1 MIALLSRPRVT
12 VGIYIFSIFLA
23 TPFLPHLI
31 RLASNYSSRESVMG
45 FVLGVEIF
53 IALTIIVLSVY
64 LFIFRRSKFFTYLVS
79 ISAIITTAS
88 IVYLFLSNPY
98 ELTHLPEY
106 AVLGMLLYRS
116 LLQKGKSP
124 VLQALQYSVL
134 VGLLDECFQGILP
147 NRSFTWY
154 DILLNAMGAGL
165 GISIFWGFKKEQKR
179 ETNDEPGEELY

>member
-1 MIALLSRPRVT
+1 MIAFFYRPWIT
-12 VGIYIFSIFLA
+12 VSIYIFFLFLA

-31 RLASNYSSRESVMG
+31 SLASNYSSSESVME
-45 FVLGVEIF
+45 FVLGVEISIAF
-53 IALTIIVLSVY
+53 IVTILSVY
-64 LFIFRRSKFFTYLVS
+64 LFVFQRSKFSMYLAS
-79 ISAIITTAS
+79 ISTIITAAC
-88 IVYLFLSNPY
+88 IVYLFLPNPY

-116 LLQKGKSP
+116 FLQDRKSP

-165 GISIFWGFKKEQKR
+165 GIIIFWGFKKEQKR
-179 ETNDEPGEELY
+179 ETND